1 MLKPMAMKECAS
13 GSGPA
18 LRKSAELMLPMP
30 AAVRGMRHHS
40 AVVSKIDAKILCNSM
55 HKKRNF
61 DHHLPISRA
70 SIGTPW
76 FKGAVHD

>member
-13 GSGPA
+13 GSGLS
-18 LRKSAELMLPMP
+18 LRKSAELMPPMP
-30 AAVRGMRHHS
+30 AAGCGMSPHS
-40 AVVSKIDAKILCNSM
+40 AVAFKIDAKILCNSM